1 MYPGCYLF
9 NNQNEF
15 INYIIDLKENKKL
28 YNEMTI
34 NAKKSIYNYTKEAFA
49 NNILKVYSKAIQKIN
64 K

>member
-1 MYPGCYLF
+1 
-9 NNQNEF
+9 
-15 INYIIDLKENKKL
+15 
-28 YNEMTI
+28 MTI